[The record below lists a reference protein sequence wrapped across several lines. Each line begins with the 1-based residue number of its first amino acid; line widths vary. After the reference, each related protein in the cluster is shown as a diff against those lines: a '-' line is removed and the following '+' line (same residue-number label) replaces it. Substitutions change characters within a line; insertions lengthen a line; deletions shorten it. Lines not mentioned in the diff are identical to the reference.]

1 MFVFTYVVWRKC
13 ILRRGIILSASGQYS
28 GENNGDR
35 MLLFANMKTLLKKD
49 AKLVCFTVP

>member
-1 MFVFTYVVWRKC
+1 MPQGGT
-13 ILRRGIILSASGQYS
+13 I

-49 AKLVCFTVP
+49 AELVCFTVP